1 MNGFKNSCFLL
12 AELFFIPN
20 DAAAREKIYLVPPVQ
35 LLPLKKMETNAY
47 GLIIGAK
54 NDVLNENL
62 WQNATYPAI
71 ADKFSKTRGKLPPAA
86 ENLRLKLL
94 LTAGAPP
101 LGTTGQSFI
110 TLKLRQLF
118 DLGYF
123 DEVYKLIQKIPEQT
137 RSGEQNKIYADVLLL
152 QDMQTACFLTD
163 KESEEPF
170 WQRLSAV
177 CAAFNQEEDKA
188 FLSLDLLKEQNGED
202 AFITNAVDH
211 FTEGKPLTAV
221 PEKVTPFTAAVWR
234 KAGRSLAE
242 IKDKTEDV
250 WFKKLFAQDE
260 SIPAEQRLA
269 AAEQLVQRGLLAP
282 TKLRTY
288 YQQVMFDDAPDEK
301 NMAGEKLRALMLQ
314 KAAALSSMTEDN
326 IQKQTFLKQGLQSA
340 GQDGL
345 SYAFASAAKDVLE
358 TLKPDIDTLS
368 ESGTLIEAFALAGL
382 NEQAGE
388 WRQKAEIIFPVSQ
401 TAAEGWYFAELT
413 EPDKDRH
420 LFIPALEA
428 MMAYAEKKQ
437 EANEAFIRKIDRLM
451 LMFKTLGMIQADET
465 WHYTSFAEG
474 SEESFIAARQT
485 NPAAVQITGKPAGDT
500 VLEALNALDGSYTGL
515 LRALS
520 LLTAAGLER
529 EAAETALQ
537 SADIVLAPEN
547 SDE

>member
-12 AELFFIPN
+12 ALLFFIPN
-20 DAAAREKIYLVPPVQ
+20 GAVAQEKIYLVPPVQ

-71 ADKFSKTRGKLPPAA
+71 ADKFAKTRGKLPPAA
-86 ENLRLKLL
+86 ESLRLKLL
-94 LTAGAPP
+94 LTAGVPP

-123 DEVYKLIQKIPEQT
+123 DEVYRLIQKIPEQI

-211 FTEGKPLTAV
+211 FTERKPLTTV

-242 IKDKTEDV
+242 IKDKTDDV

-301 NMAGEKLRALMLQ
+301 NMPGEKLRALMLQ

-340 GQDGL
+340 KQDGV
-345 SYAFASAAKDVLE
+345 SYAFSSAAKDVLE

-368 ESGTLIEAFALAGL
+368 ESGALIEAFALAGL

-413 EPDKDRH
+413 EPDKSRH

-437 EANEAFIRKIDRLM
+437 EADEAFIRKIDRLM

-485 NPAAVQITGKPAGDT
+485 NPAAAQITGKPAGDT